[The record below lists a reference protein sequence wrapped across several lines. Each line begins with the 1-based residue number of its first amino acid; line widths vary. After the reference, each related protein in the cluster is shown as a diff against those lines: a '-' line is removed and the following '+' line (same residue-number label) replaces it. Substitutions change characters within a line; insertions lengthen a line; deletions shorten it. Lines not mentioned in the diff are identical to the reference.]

1 MSMRI
6 LSCTALF
13 AIILTQWACK
23 QRFEDP
29 DSNLLSNRK
38 ATSVRVEPVE
48 LRYESVPIRVI
59 GRLAPNQEVKLS
71 FKIGGII
78 SNISVDEGSYINK
91 GDLIAQLRQDE
102 ISAQV
107 LKASRALEKAERDLE
122 RVKNMYDEGAA
133 TLENVQDLTTLV
145 EVSQADLNIANFN
158 KSFSQI
164 RSEVNGRVIRRLA
177 EPNETVG
184 PGQPILVI
192 SADQTTSHQMRVS
205 VSDKEVAQL
214 SIGNTAKLEFDA
226 FPNKIFEGRVL
237 QIAETANPLT
247 ATFDV
252 EISVRRQGVRL
263 RNGFIGRA
271 VIEPSARDSFYVIP
285 MSAIVEA
292 DQGQLVIFTPDE
304 SGQQAVRNKVFPRV
318 IGENEVAVGVADV
331 RLRNVITDGSAYL
344 VDGDKIQVVQ

>member
-1 MSMRI
+1 MNKYIVIVGMTTLLVIS
-6 LSCTALF
+6 
-13 AIILTQWACK
+13 ACK
-23 QRFEDP
+23 QRFEDM
-29 DSNLLSNRK
+29 DTTLEAKNR
-38 ATSVRVEPVE
+38 ATPVKMQDVDM
-48 LRYESVPIRVI
+48 RYEAIPIRVI

-78 SNISVDEGSYINK
+78 ARITVDEGSYVNK
-91 GDLIAQLRQDE
+91 GDLIAELRQDE
-102 ISAQV
+102 IAAQV
-107 LKASRALEKAERDLE
+107 LKASRALEKAQRDLD
-122 RVKNMYDEGAA
+122 RVKKMYDEGAA

-164 RSEVNGRVIRRLA
+164 RAEVNGRVLRRLA

-184 PGQPILVI
+184 PGQPILVVA
-192 SADQTTSHQMRVS
+192 ADQLTAHQMRVS

-214 SIGNTAKLEFDA
+214 SIGNDAKLEFDA
-226 FPNKIFEGRVL
+226 FPGQVFQGRII

-252 EISVRRQGVRL
+252 EISVRAGSSRL

-271 VIEPSARDSFYVIP
+271 EIQPALKDSFYIIP

-292 DQGQLVIFTPDE
+292 DEGDIVVFSPDDAQQSVIRHVVTP
-304 SGQQAVRNKVFPRV
+304 KI
-318 IGENEVAVGVADV
+318 IGENEVAVEARGI
-331 RLRNVITDGSAYL
+331 RLSRVITDGSAYL
-344 VDGDKIQVVQ
+344 VDGDKIQVVH

>member
-1 MSMRI
+1 MNKYIVIVGMTTLLVIS
-6 LSCTALF
+6 
-13 AIILTQWACK
+13 ACK
-23 QRFEDP
+23 QRFEDM
-29 DSNLLSNRK
+29 DTTLEAKNRV
-38 ATSVRVEPVE
+38 TPVKMQE
-48 LRYESVPIRVI
+48 VDMRYEAIPIRVI

-78 SNISVDEGSYINK
+78 ARITVDEGSYVNK
-91 GDLIAQLRQDE
+91 GDLIAELRQDE
-102 ISAQV
+102 IAAQV
-107 LKASRALEKAERDLE
+107 LKASRALEKAQRDLD
-122 RVKNMYDEGAA
+122 RVKKMYDEGAA

-164 RSEVNGRVIRRLA
+164 RAEVNGRVLRRLA

-184 PGQPILVI
+184 PGQPILVVA
-192 SADQTTSHQMRVS
+192 ADQLTAHQMRVS

-214 SIGNTAKLEFDA
+214 SIGNDAKLEFDA
-226 FPNKIFEGRVL
+226 FPGQVFQGRII

-252 EISVRRQGVRL
+252 EISVRAGSSRL

-271 VIEPSARDSFYVIP
+271 EIQPALKDSFYIIP

-292 DQGQLVIFTPDE
+292 DEGDIVVFSPDDAQQSVIRHVVTP
-304 SGQQAVRNKVFPRV
+304 KI
-318 IGENEVAVGVADV
+318 IGENEVAVEARGI
-331 RLRNVITDGSAYL
+331 RLSRVITDGSAYL
-344 VDGDKIQVVQ
+344 VDGDKIQVVH